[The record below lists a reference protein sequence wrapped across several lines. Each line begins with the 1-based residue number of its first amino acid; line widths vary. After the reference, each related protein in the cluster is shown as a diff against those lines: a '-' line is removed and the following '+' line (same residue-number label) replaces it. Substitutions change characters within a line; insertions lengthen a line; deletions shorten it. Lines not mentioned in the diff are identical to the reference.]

1 MDILEICVSITVVL
15 TALGGLIVFSIVRP
29 LNKSNDDL
37 RLMIGELRDLIAEI
51 RRDLK
56 SSNERVHRIEGEIRE
71 MKYAVQKAHDR
82 IDEFLS
88 KEVKAHERLGH

>member
-1 MDILEICVSITVVL
+1 MEILEICVSVTIVL

-51 RRDLK
+51 RHDLK
-56 SSNERVHRIEGEIRE
+56 SSNERVHRLEGEVHEI
-71 MKYAVQKAHDR
+71 KYALQKAHDR
-82 IDEFLS
+82 IDAFL
-88 KEVKAHERLGH
+88 KETAAHEKLGHR